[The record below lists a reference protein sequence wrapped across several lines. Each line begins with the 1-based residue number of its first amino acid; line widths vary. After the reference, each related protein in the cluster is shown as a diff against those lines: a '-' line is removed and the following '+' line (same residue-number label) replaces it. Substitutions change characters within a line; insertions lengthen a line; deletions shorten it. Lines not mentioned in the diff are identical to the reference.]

1 MKVPIRAAVT
11 LVIAAVGLVLAL
23 GLHPASPGAIDINI
37 VGWILFA
44 IGSVGLIIVRR
55 GS

>member
-1 MKVPIRAAVT
+1 MTGRTGVAAS
-11 LVIAAVGLVLAL
+11 LLIAAVGLVLAL
-23 GLHPASPGAIDINI
+23 ALHLASPGAIDINI

-44 IGSVGLIIVRR
+44 IGTVGLIFVRR